1 MLRRKYRISWKNE
14 LNGIRIE
21 QPQSEQGS
29 ALVLVMFIIL
39 LLTILG
45 VTVLSATIGG
55 ARRTETRENDVQS
68 LHLAQKSIDEAIAY
82 ITADLNKQIESSSE
96 MTQAQF
102 DEDVQ
107 TFLKDLANNKEA
119 FVTDTSLQG
128 ATNKITGIIVD
139 PDPTNSKHVVTIKA
153 NATVNG
159 VLRTLQQK
167 VIITTFPDFLNYSLG
182 SEGTIYLNGAANVQ
196 GNLYAGTQLNVSK
209 VAMYKY
215 NNNNLHQ
222 ESLYPLIDGEAHI
235 QSMDDMLYS
244 VNGTLFEK
252 VPTSDDIFYPKLDKR
267 VREIIEKAKIKK
279 KTTFV
284 QVNVEDSF
292 LDKVAEASGSASNK
306 KLYSGIYYG
315 SLGSDS
321 NEDPTTRGQR
331 LITSLQNSGGM
342 TILKM
347 PSIDDFAN
355 SVDPEASDEEKERE
369 KRKLY
374 DEALNNLKLVLANL
388 GSSSIFIGNLELDGI
403 NFSQIIDVDKANN
416 NNKANWLIING
427 DLTINNYTPITIQS
441 NILVTGNLYIR
452 GKAAFDST
460 IFVLGRSDIVDA
472 TISGIVSTENKSK
485 ELVLIS
491 KGSILINR
499 VEEFKDE
506 ATLLRAFF
514 YTDSNAELYGVGSIF
529 SLDGGFFAKG
539 DLTINAVVGKV
550 QKEAGALKFKFDIQT
565 ESEPARF
572 IVKYNEQVFEDQ
584 KVGLPRVNQ
593 VNVDVGPIELLT
605 PGK

>member
-1 MLRRKYRISWKNE
+1 MLRRRNRISRDSRW
-14 LNGIRIE
+14 NGLKDRL
-21 QPQSEQGS
+21 QSERGS
-29 ALVLVMFIIL
+29 ALVLVMFIVL

-55 ARRTETRENDVQS
+55 AKRTETRENEVQS

-82 ITADLNKQIESSSE
+82 ITADLNKQIKSSSN

-102 DEDVQ
+102 DLDVQ
-107 TFLKDLANNKEA
+107 KFLKSLDDKKGA

-128 ATNKITGIIVD
+128 ATNTITGITLD
-139 PDPTNSKHVVTIKA
+139 PASTSSKHMVLIKA
-153 NATVNG
+153 NASVNG

-167 VIITTFPDFLNYSLG
+167 VVITTFPDFLNYSLG
-182 SEGTIYLNGAANVQ
+182 SEGAIYLNGAANVQ
-196 GNLYAGTQLNVSK
+196 GNLYAGTQLNISN

-215 NNNNLHQ
+215 NSTNLHQ
-222 ESLYPLIDGEAHI
+222 ESLFPLIDGEAHI
-235 QSMDDMLYS
+235 QSMNDLLYS
-244 VNGTLFEK
+244 INGTFFVK
-252 VPTSDDIFYPKLDKR
+252 VPTSEDILYETLDKR
-267 VREIIEKAKIKK
+267 VKAIIEKAKIKK

-284 QVNVEDSF
+284 QVNVENSF
-292 LDKVAEASGSASNK
+292 LDKVAEASGLASNK
-306 KLYSGIYYG
+306 KAYSEEYYG
-315 SLGSDS
+315 PGGLDGK
-321 NEDPTTRGQR
+321 EEATTRGQR
-331 LITSLQNSGGM
+331 LITSLQKVGGIP
-342 TILKM
+342 TLKM
-347 PSIDDFAN
+347 PSIDEFAN
-355 SVDPEASDEEKERE
+355 SVDPEASNEEKERE
-369 KRKLY
+369 KQKLY
-374 DEALNNLKLVLANL
+374 DDALKNLKLALSNL
-388 GSSSIFIGNLELDGI
+388 GSSSIFMGNLELDGI
-403 NFSQIIDVDKANN
+403 NFSQIKDIDKANN
-416 NNKANWLIING
+416 SNKANWLIVNG
-427 DLTINNYTPITIQS
+427 DLTIDNYTPITIQS

-460 IFVLGRSDIVDA
+460 MFVLGRSDIVDA
-472 TISGIVSTENKSK
+472 TISGITSTGDESK

-491 KGSILINR
+491 KGPILINR

-514 YTDSNAELYGVGSIF
+514 YTDSTAELYGVGSIF

-550 QKEAGALKFKFDIQT
+550 QKKVGDLKFKFDIQT
-565 ESEPARF
+565 ESESARF